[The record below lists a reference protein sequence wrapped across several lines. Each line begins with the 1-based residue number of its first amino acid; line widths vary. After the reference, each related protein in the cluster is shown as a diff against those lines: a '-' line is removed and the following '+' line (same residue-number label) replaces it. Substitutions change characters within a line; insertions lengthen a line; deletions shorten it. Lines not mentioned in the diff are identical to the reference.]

1 MVSRSVVS
9 YLVVL
14 CLASVT
20 GLLLSFTDLMPAF
33 DHEYRTA
40 ACLNLILLLF
50 SVVFCFSSF
59 CESERSLRLMLW
71 FVTFEFLAPVFTIW
85 VYLLETHGNQSSVF
99 YYAVCF
105 LVVPLTF
112 FCVVTGLSLGHFVF
126 E

>member
-14 CLASVT
+14 CLGSVA
-20 GLLLSFTDLMPAF
+20 GLLLSFTDLMPGF

-40 ACLNLILLLF
+40 ASLNLILLFF
-50 SVVFCFSSF
+50 SSIFCVSSF

-105 LVVPLTF
+105 LVAPLTF